1 MFGDYDAFIV
11 HPVEKG
17 QALLF
22 EFRSADAVHIQ
33 IIAELD
39 VNIDQSLIMSTF
51 AQRARSGLL
60 AVHRKRQQH
69 VPGHAAG
76 GGIARTYIQHSACD
90 DGPRAIE

>member
-33 IIAELD
+33 IIAELGI
-39 VNIDQSLIMSTF
+39 NIDQSLILST
-51 AQRARSGLL
+51 LL
-60 AVHRKRQQH
+60 PKGRIYLPSTENASSTL
-69 VPGHAAG
+69 PGMPPVEA
-76 GGIARTYIQHSACD
+76 
-90 DGPRAIE
+90 